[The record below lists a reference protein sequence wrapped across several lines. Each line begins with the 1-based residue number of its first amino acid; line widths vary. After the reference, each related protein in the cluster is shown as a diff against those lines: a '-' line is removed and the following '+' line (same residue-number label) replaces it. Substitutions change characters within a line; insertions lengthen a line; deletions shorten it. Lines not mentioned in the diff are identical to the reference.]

1 MADETKDPKNR
12 VDRSFDGKYFAYWR
26 GRVVYEHKK
35 GRVKRFDKESDA
47 WEYLA
52 LCDALGKLA

>member
-1 MADETKDPKNR
+1 MADENKNPSNK
-12 VDRSFDGKYFAYWR
+12 VERSYDGKYHAFWR
-26 GRVVYEHKK
+26 GRVVYDQTIS
-35 GRVKRFDKESDA
+35 RIKRFEKESDA

>member
-1 MADETKDPKNR
+1 MPGEPRNPDNR
-12 VDRSFDGKYFAYWR
+12 VMLSYDGRYQAFWR
-26 GRVVYEHKK
+26 GRVVYDQAKS
-35 GRVKRFDKESDA
+35 RIKRFEKESDA